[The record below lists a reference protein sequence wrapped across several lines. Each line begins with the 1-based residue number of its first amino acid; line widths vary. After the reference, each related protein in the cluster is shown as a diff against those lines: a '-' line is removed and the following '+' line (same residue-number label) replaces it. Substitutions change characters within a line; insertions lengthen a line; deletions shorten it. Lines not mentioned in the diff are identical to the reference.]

1 MNKILENTAN
11 KKRFVL
17 DGKIKDILLISVLAI
32 VLIFAVWKIFFTD
45 ERQSQTMASA
55 SDNELKVCRLL
66 EAIDGVGEAEV
77 VVCETEN
84 GVRSVVVVCEG
95 GNNLQVIM
103 NVREAVAAA
112 LGTEEK
118 YVKVYVKKE

>member
-55 SDNELKVCRLL
+55 SENELKVCRLL

>member
-45 ERQSQTMASA
+45 ERQSQTMVSA

>member
-1 MNKILENTAN
+1 MNKILENAAN

-55 SDNELKVCRLL
+55 SENELKVCRLL
-66 EAIDGVGEAEV
+66 EEIDGVGEAEV

>member
-1 MNKILENTAN
+1 MNKISENTAN

-32 VLIFAVWKIFFTD
+32 ALLLAVWKIFFTD

-55 SDNELKVCRLL
+55 SENELKVCRLL

>member
-1 MNKILENTAN
+1 MNKILENAAN

-66 EAIDGVGEAEV
+66 EAIDGVIR
-77 VVCETEN
+77 
-84 GVRSVVVVCEG
+84 VR
-95 GNNLQVIM
+95 VI
-103 NVREAVAAA
+103 
-112 LGTEEK
+112 K
-118 YVKVYVKKE
+118 

>member
-45 ERQSQTMASA
+45 ERQSQTITSA